1 MKTSKRIMD
10 LKPLLMYFL
19 FVLMF
24 TCRAHSQTGC
34 HEILVSYGVLSST
47 EMENFNTYSK

>member
-1 MKTSKRIMD
+1 MKTSKKIMV

-19 FVLMF
+19 LVPMF
-24 TCRAHSQTGC
+24 TCRAHSQTGY
-34 HEILVSYGVLSST
+34 HEISVSNGVLSST